1 MCEGPVDVG
10 GSRDWVN
17 SPSLS
22 RDRKR
27 EGGRVV
33 GEAEGDGSKKDQVG
47 AGQPGVDGN

>member
-1 MCEGPVDVG
+1 MWEEAECLVKC
-10 GSRDWVN
+10 
-17 SPSLS
+17 PSLS

-33 GEAEGDGSKKDQVG
+33 GEAEGDRSKKDQVG